1 MKLDSGF
8 GLDNAGWPAFLV
20 DDSGIVRHANQ
31 AAVNAFGTVM
41 EGEPSLS
48 ASVWSTKTDMTPEE
62 SLAKFTPGGGKGGAE
77 SGGNRAG
84 PGRLQPAG
92 KGPPRPDARQSE

>member
-31 AAVNAFGTVM
+31 AAVNTFGTVM

-48 ASVWSTKTDMTPEE
+48 ASVWSPKTDMTPK
-62 SLAKFTPGGGKGGAE
+62 SSWRSR
-77 SGGNRAG
+77 SG
-84 PGRLQPAG
+84 LQ
-92 KGPPRPDARQSE
+92 RQ